1 MNSILSSPSNASHLT
16 AEHIAIGLLQSIT
29 SHTPVPVDQM
39 KWLVSEEDVPQKV
52 AAVATAAVVTIAA
65 AAAAAA

>member
-1 MNSILSSPSNASHLT
+1 M
-16 AEHIAIGLLQSIT
+16 
-29 SHTPVPVDQM
+29 PVDQM